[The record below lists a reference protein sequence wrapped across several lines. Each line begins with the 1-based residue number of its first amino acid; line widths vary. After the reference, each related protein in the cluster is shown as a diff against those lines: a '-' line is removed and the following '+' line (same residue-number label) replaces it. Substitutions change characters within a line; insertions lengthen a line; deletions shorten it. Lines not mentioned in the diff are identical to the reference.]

1 MIGLIKKFLNKE
13 KNSSSFFLK
22 FQTLK
27 EKTKVDRIFKS
38 ITDSSENNEVRYVGG
53 CIRKILNKQEVDD
66 IDLATNIEPSKVL
79 EILKKNNI
87 DFYESGIEHGT
98 VTARIDNFTFEITS
112 LRKDI
117 STDGRHA
124 KVQFSNSWYEDAS
137 RRDFTFNSIYA
148 DLNGNLYD
156 PFNGK
161 KDLEAGEVNFIGDA
175 ETRIKEDY
183 LRILRYIRFFLNYS
197 KNDHSDEIQKIIRQ
211 NINGVAQISPDRL
224 LNELKKLYRT
234 SGFLKLPKDKF
245 CLEIIN
251 LIFPQL
257 KNILTFKNIK
267 NHAKEVIKS
276 NDFIFLISL
285 MIIDETD
292 NSEYFLYKFNISNEN
307 KKRIRFLNNIFSK
320 PLDKNFFSEKNLWK
334 ILYFHGNQ
342 HLNDLINFKIVKNKK
357 IDNKIIKIK
366 KFFNNQSAHKFN
378 IKAKYLMEKFNMK
391 EGKELG
397 QKLKEIETFWI
408 DNSFKIT
415 DKQIEKIIENY

>member
-13 KNSSSFFLK
+13 KNSSPFFLK

-27 EKTKVDRIFKS
+27 EKTKVDKIFKS
-38 ITDSSENNEVRYVGG
+38 ITNSSENNEVRYVGG

-98 VTARIDNFTFEITS
+98 VTARIDDFTFEITS

-124 KVQFSNSWYEDAS
+124 KVQFSDSWYEDAS

-161 KDLEAGEVNFIGDA
+161 KDLEAGEVKFIGDA

-224 LNELKKLYRT
+224 LNELKKLFSA

-257 KNILTFKNIK
+257 KNVLIFKNVK
-267 NHAKEVIKS
+267 NYVKEVIKS

-292 NSEYFLYKFNISNEN
+292 NSEYFLYKFNISSEN

-320 PLDKNFFSEKNLWK
+320 PLDKNLFSKKNLWK

-378 IKAKYLMEKFNMK
+378 IKAKDLMEKFNMK

-415 DKQIEKIIENY
+415 DKQIEKIIKN

>member
-1 MIGLIKKFLNKE
+1 MIGLIKKILNKE
-13 KNSSSFFLK
+13 KNSSPFFLK
-22 FQTLK
+22 FKTLK
-27 EKTKVDRIFKS
+27 EKTKVDKIFKS

-53 CIRKILNKQEVDD
+53 CIRKILNKEEADD

-87 DFYESGIEHGT
+87 NFYESGVEHGT

-161 KDLEAGEVNFIGDA
+161 KDLEAGEVKFIGDA

-211 NINGVAQISPDRL
+211 NINGMAQISPDRL
-224 LNELKKLYRT
+224 LNELKKLFST

-257 KNILTFKNIK
+257 KNILIFKNVK

-292 NSEYFLYKFNISNEN
+292 NSEYFLYKFNISSEN

-320 PLDKNFFSEKNLWK
+320 PLNKNFFSKKNLWK

-357 IDNKIIKIK
+357 TDNKIIKIK

-415 DKQIEKIIENY
+415 DKQIEKIIKN

>member
-1 MIGLIKKFLNKE
+1 MIGLIKKILNKE

-27 EKTKVDRIFKS
+27 EKTKVDKIFKS

-161 KDLEAGEVNFIGDA
+161 KDLEAGEVKFIGDA

-197 KNDHSDEIQKIIRQ
+197 KNDHNKEIQKIIRQ

-224 LNELKKLYRT
+224 LNELKKLFST

-257 KNILTFKNIK
+257 KNVLIFKNVK

-320 PLDKNFFSEKNLWK
+320 PIDKNFFSEKNLWK

-378 IKAKYLMEKFNMK
+378 IKAKDLMEKFNMK

-415 DKQIEKIIENY
+415 DKQIEKIIKN

>member
-1 MIGLIKKFLNKE
+1 MIGLIKKILNKE
-13 KNSSSFFLK
+13 KNSSPFFLK
-22 FQTLK
+22 FKTLK
-27 EKTKVDRIFKS
+27 EKTKVDKIFKS

-53 CIRKILNKQEVDD
+53 CIRKILNKEEVDD

-87 DFYESGIEHGT
+87 NFYESGIEHGT
-98 VTARIDNFTFEITS
+98 VTAKIDNFTFEITS

-124 KVQFSNSWYEDAS
+124 KVQFSDNWYEDAS

-148 DLNGNLYD
+148 DLNGNLHD

-161 KDLEAGEVNFIGDA
+161 KDLEDGEVKFIGDA

-197 KNDHSDEIQKIIRQ
+197 KNDHNDEIQKIIRQ
-211 NINGVAQISPDRL
+211 NINGVAQISSDRL
-224 LNELKKLYRT
+224 LNELKKLF
-234 SGFLKLPKDKF
+234 SSSSFLKLPKDKF

-257 KNILTFKNIK
+257 KNILIFKNLKI
-267 NHAKEVIKS
+267 HAKEIIKS

-292 NSEYFLYKFNISNEN
+292 NSEYFLYKFNISNED

-320 PLDKNFFSEKNLWK
+320 PLDKNFFLEKNLWK

-342 HLNDLINFKIVKNKK
+342 HLNDLINFQIVKSKK
-357 IDNKIIKIK
+357 LDKKIIKIK
-366 KFFNNQSAHKFN
+366 KFFNNQSVPKFN
-378 IKAKYLMEKFNMK
+378 IKAKDLMEKFNIK

-397 QKLKEIETFWI
+397 QKLKEIEMFWI

-415 DKQIEKIIENY
+415 DKQIEKIIKN

>member
-1 MIGLIKKFLNKE
+1 MISLIKKFLNKE
-13 KNSSSFFLK
+13 KNSSPFFLK

-27 EKTKVDRIFKS
+27 EKTKVDKIFKS
-38 ITDSSENNEVRYVGG
+38 ITNSSENNEVRYVGG

-98 VTARIDNFTFEITS
+98 VTARIDDFTFEITS

-124 KVQFSNSWYEDAS
+124 KVQFSDSWYEDAS

-161 KDLEAGEVNFIGDA
+161 KDLEAREVKFIGNA

-183 LRILRYIRFFLNYS
+183 LRILRYVRFFLNYS

-224 LNELKKLYRT
+224 LNELKKLFST
-234 SGFLKLPKDKF
+234 SSFLKLPKDKF

-257 KNILTFKNIK
+257 KNVLIFKNVK
-267 NHAKEVIKS
+267 NHVTEVIKS

-292 NSEYFLYKFNISNEN
+292 NSEYFLYKFNISSEN

-320 PLDKNFFSEKNLWK
+320 PLDKNLFSEKNLWK

-357 IDNKIIKIK
+357 IDSKINKIK

-378 IKAKYLMEKFNMK
+378 IKAKDLMEKFNMK

-415 DKQIEKIIENY
+415 DKQIEKIIKN

>member
-1 MIGLIKKFLNKE
+1 MISLINKFLNKD
-13 KNSSSFFLK
+13 KNSSPLYPVFLGLKKNTEVEKIFESISK
-22 FQTLK
+22 FS
-27 EKTKVDRIFKS
+27 EK
-38 ITDSSENNEVRYVGG
+38 SEARYVGG
-53 CIRKILNKQEVDD
+53 CIRKILNQEEVDD
-66 IDLATNIEPSKVL
+66 IDLAANIEPKQVI
-79 EILKKNNI
+79 EILKKNKI
-87 DFYESGIEHGT
+87 DFYETGKEHGT
-98 VTARIDNFTFEITS
+98 ITAKIKNKKFEITS

-161 KDLEAGEVNFIGDA
+161 KDFEAGEVKFIGDA
-175 ETRIKEDY
+175 EIRIKEDY

-197 KNDHSDEIQKIIRQ
+197 KNDHNKEIQKIIRQ

-224 LNELKKLYRT
+224 LNELKKLFSA

-257 KNILTFKNIK
+257 KNVLIFKNVK

-292 NSEYFLYKFNISNEN
+292 NSEYFLYKFNISSEN

-320 PLDKNFFSEKNLWK
+320 PLEKNFFSIKNLWK
-334 ILYFHGNQ
+334 ILYLHGNQ
-342 HLNDLINFKIVKNKK
+342 YLNDLINFQIVKSKK
-357 IDNKIIKIK
+357 LDKKIIKIK

-378 IKAKYLMEKFNMK
+378 IKAKDLMEKFNMK

-415 DKQIEKIIENY
+415 DKQIEKIIKN